1 MGTSLATAALVDPVL
16 VVPTSAD
23 PTKAATPSAGPTS
36 AAPQPGHP
44 APPAPDSAA
53 PAANSVVP
61 GAPAEEE
68 GWRDTWEEVWEDDQI
83 GDLVLHQSSRLDHA
97 CKKCDKQLDNENR
110 FRQHMKVHM
119 RKGVE
124 LLQCHYCDFMTN
136 DEVVFMSNVGD
147 THTPKFHCGA
157 CGETFTDVKK
167 RLEHVMIMHAFNYG
181 EKNKLEEYEC
191 FDCGETVNSK
201 QDLMS
206 HKTEKHYKTRMCTY
220 FHGNMSTCRFPAQQ
234 CINIHNEKIH
244 PTAAPEND
252 YRSRIPCKHGDSYLF
267 RKRPSGCFYKHA
279 SNVETEPNIWQ
290 QRGTAITNTQTGPGN
305 VQHVDMNQRPGGNS
319 PDISPGD
326 MNLIVL
332 NMSRQMESI
341 VQKLQ
346 VSDFPNLEG
355 SQRKN

>member
-36 AAPQPGHP
+36 AVPQPGHP

-53 PAANSVVP
+53 PAANPVAP

-68 GWRDTWEEVWEDDQI
+68 GWRDAWEEVWEDDET

-97 CKKCDKQLDNENR
+97 CKKCDKQLDNENQ

-136 DEVVFMSNVGD
+136 DEVVFMIHVGD
-147 THTPKFHCGA
+147 THTHKFNCGA

-181 EKNKLEEYEC
+181 EKNKLKEYEC
-191 FDCGETVNSK
+191 FDCGEKVNSK

-206 HKTEKHYKTRMCTY
+206 HKTEETLQNKDVHIFSWKYEHMQISSSAVYKY
-220 FHGNMSTCRFPAQQ
+220 P
-234 CINIHNEKIH
+234 
-244 PTAAPEND
+244 
-252 YRSRIPCKHGDSYLF
+252 
-267 RKRPSGCFYKHA
+267 
-279 SNVETEPNIWQ
+279 
-290 QRGTAITNTQTGPGN
+290 
-305 VQHVDMNQRPGGNS
+305 
-319 PDISPGD
+319 
-326 MNLIVL
+326 
-332 NMSRQMESI
+332 
-341 VQKLQ
+341 
-346 VSDFPNLEG
+346 
-355 SQRKN
+355 